1 MENTQTSALE
11 SLKSSEYK
19 IDENEA
25 NILGWEVKN
34 EASLQIGIVDD
45 LLFDSLTKD
54 IRYLIITL
62 TATNLEAKKVMIP
75 IGIAQ
80 LHETKPEVILPN
92 IQIDQFNALPSFD
105 GNLPSNDTEQ
115 LVRQIIGS
123 PAALRIEE
131 TIAELD
137 QQNFYNHHHFNPT
150 SFYQNRNLS
159 SKSFTDRG
167 AQKETIHELI
177 ENSKQNDLH
186 AADDHTGENSH
197 HNEGKHID
205 LKEQKREI

>member
-1 MENTQTSALE
+1 MENIKTSALE
-11 SLKSSEYK
+11 SLKNSEYK
-19 IDENEA
+19 IDDNEA

-34 EASLQIGIVDD
+34 EASLPIGIVDD
-45 LLFDSLTKD
+45 LLFDTLTKD
-54 IRYLIITL
+54 VRYLIITL
-62 TATNLEAKKVMIP
+62 KELSFEDKSVMIP

-92 IQIDQFNALPSFD
+92 IHMDQFNALPSFD
-105 GNLPSNDTEQ
+105 GHLPSYDTEQ

-137 QQNFYNHHHFNPT
+137 QQNFYNHHHFNST
-150 SFYQNRNLS
+150 SFYQNRNS
-159 SKSFTDRG
+159 SSNYFVDRG
-167 AQKETIHELI
+167 AEKETVHELI
-177 ENSKQNDLH
+177 ENAKRHDLH
-186 AADDHTGENSH
+186 AAEDQTGENSH

-205 LKEQKREI
+205 LKEQKKEI